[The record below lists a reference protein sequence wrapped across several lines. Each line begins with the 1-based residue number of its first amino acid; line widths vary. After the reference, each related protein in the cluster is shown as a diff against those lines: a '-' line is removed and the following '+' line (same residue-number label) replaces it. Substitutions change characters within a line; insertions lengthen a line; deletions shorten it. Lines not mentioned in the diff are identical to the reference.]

1 MGFAI
6 VPNTPPTARVLL
18 KINGVY
24 KHTHMVNG
32 DLTTVHMYSS
42 NTWDAIDIDIVMDIV
57 QYSVY
62 YTPKIRA
69 NMSV

>member
-1 MGFAI
+1 
-6 VPNTPPTARVLL
+6 
-18 KINGVY
+18 
-24 KHTHMVNG
+24 MVNG